1 MGQPHNRARWDHVSR
16 LWRSGSMRH
25 AERRTG
31 QHTRTGELMTTAIG
45 GLPQNTSIIIPRLVC
60 REPAAEIDFCVQVFE
75 AVELNRRP
83 GPDGSVAHALLTIG
97 PEMVMIEAE
106 WPGLPSRAPILD
118 GTSPVVIFLYVP
130 DVDRVVERAAAWG
143 AKVLVPL
150 QNQFWGD
157 RIAWLLDPAGHVW
170 TVAQR
175 IEEPTAQQR
184 TDRWEEIRI
193 ARQTE

>member
-1 MGQPHNRARWDHVSR
+1 
-16 LWRSGSMRH
+16 
-25 AERRTG
+25 
-31 QHTRTGELMTTAIG
+31 MTTAIG